1 MILSFGYE
9 VTICRPEN
17 YRRYKN
23 VRVEEWSK
31 KKKIEYKIKILQI
44 TYEKRQPKINWEKL
58 A

>member
-44 TYEKRQPKINWEKL
+44 TYE
-58 A
+58 